1 MGSSTQFWLTEH
13 KLHCFSTNTALQASP
28 VTLPS
33 TSSPTYQLAQVASTG
48 TSVSYPLTGGN
59 LFPSTPSTSFSS
71 VVTNTSSPFWRA
83 DCIGTWLITTERLI
97 NPVYGAHWWSSG
109 RKVTWE
115 RVHKVL
121 PSSAVNSTFLLEIS
135 TLIPQPAGLVR
146 GCHLSSHNSQSDF
159 RYIEWAGGIR
169 C

>member
-33 TSSPTYQLAQVASTG
+33 TSSPTYQLAQVASTE

-83 DCIGTWLITTERLI
+83 DCIGLKGWLTNYHRA
-97 NPVYGAHWWSSG
+97 PDKSSLWCVLVELWQKSYMG
-109 RKVTWE
+109 KSPQSFTILSCQFHIFAGDFHSHTPTSRTGE
-115 RVHKVL
+115 GL
-121 PSSAVNSTFLLEIS
+121 PSQ
-135 TLIPQPAGLVR
+135 QP
-146 GCHLSSHNSQSDF
+146 
-159 RYIEWAGGIR
+159 
-169 C
+169 